1 MKNKKDNLRIIL
13 DNVKTIAVVGASS
26 NKDRDSFKVMKFL
39 QELGY
44 KIFPVNPNIHNSS
57 ILGQE
62 CYPDLSA
69 IKEKIDMVNV
79 FRATEHI
86 PSIANEAIKIKA
98 KIFWTQEGL
107 YSVEA
112 EKIAN
117 NAGLKVIMDQCP
129 KKILENK

>member
-1 MKNKKDNLRIIL
+1 MVIR
-13 DNVKTIAVVGASS
+13 
-26 NKDRDSFKVMKFL
+26 
-39 QELGY
+39 
-44 KIFPVNPNIHNSS
+44 IFPVNPNIHNTI

-69 IKEKIDMVNV
+69 IKEKIDMVDV
-79 FRATEHI
+79 FRYIEHI

-107 YSVEA
+107 YCEEA
-112 EKIAN
+112 KTIAN

-129 KKILENK
+129 KRFLKMSN